1 MALEP
6 IQHKR
11 GDTFFFQCDFEPSAT
26 GVQSFAGMT
35 VTSNVQTSDGIRHP
49 AVVTMANDDMSFTV
63 EIDDTADWTLG
74 PGEWDFKLIL
84 ADQRI
89 KHTQTIPVSVVKQIT
104 L

>member
-35 VTSNVQTSDGIRHP
+35 VTSHVQTSDGIRHP
-49 AVVTMANDDMSFTV
+49 AVVTMAGSNMSFTV
-63 EIDDTADWTLG
+63 EVASTGEWTLG
-74 PGEWDFKLIL
+74 PAEWDFKLLL

>member
-26 GVQSFAGMT
+26 GVQSFEDMT
-35 VTSNVQTSDGIRHP
+35 VSSHVQTSDGIRHP
-49 AVVTMANDDMSFTV
+49 AVVVMANDNMSFTV
-63 EIDDTADWTLG
+63 EIANTADWTLG
-74 PGEWDFKLIL
+74 SGEWDFKLIL
-84 ADQRI
+84 PDERV
-89 KHTQTIPVSVVKQIT
+89 KHTQTIPLNIVKQIT